1 MKKKII
7 CSAVILVICVG
18 LFTVCMLKK
27 PSQKEEQIILE
38 NQYSREAYLNIRGW
52 DIEEISHEII
62 KIPENFNG
70 VYKEYASVQKSQNLS
85 LEKYK
90 GKEAERFLYS
100 VKNRGENNVFV
111 ELLIRENRL
120 IAAALIESGDE
131 GNTIKPISN
140 S

>member
-62 KIPENFNG
+62 KIPESFNG
-70 VYKEYASVQKSQNLS
+70 VFKEYASVQKSQNLS

-100 VKNRGENNVFV
+100 VKNQGENNVFV